1 MRQLLEHT
9 SQWGPIVGL
18 VICFTIFTLVLL
30 HQLSDR
36 RPKHAKKMSA
46 LPLNDGEGVHHD

>member
-9 SQWGPIVGL
+9 SQWGPILGL
-18 VICFTIFTLVLL
+18 IICFTIFTLVLL

-36 RPKHAKKMSA
+36 RPKHAQKMSA
-46 LPLNDGEGVHHD
+46 LPLNDGEGAQHD